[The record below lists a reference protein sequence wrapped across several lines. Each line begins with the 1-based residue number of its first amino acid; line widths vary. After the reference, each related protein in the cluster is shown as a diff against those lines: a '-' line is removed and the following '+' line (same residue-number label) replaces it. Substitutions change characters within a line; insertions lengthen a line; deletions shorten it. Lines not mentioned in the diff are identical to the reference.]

1 MSDTAVDPA
10 AVPRLEDLGD
20 LTGKR
25 VLLRADFNVP
35 LDGDQITDDLR
46 IRAAL
51 PTIEWLQG
59 RGATVTACSHLG
71 RPKGVPDPAYSLDPV
86 RARLAELA
94 PGVELLDNLRFD
106 PGETGNDDAFVERLV
121 DGQDAYV
128 NDAFGASHR
137 AHASIVGPP
146 RYLPSA
152 AGRLL
157 ASEIDVMLGLRAD
170 PKRPFV
176 AILGGAK
183 VSDKLGVIEALLDV
197 VDTLIVG
204 GGMCFTFLA
213 AQGHHVG
220 SSLLEEDKIDVCRAL
235 LDRTDAIHLPSDV
248 TALGPGGEL
257 GNPGAGGEVRQLGVE
272 IPDGWAGLDIGPG
285 TAAEFSDI
293 IGDARTILW
302 NGPMGVFEDERF
314 AAGTRT
320 VAEAVAEARGFSVIG
335 GGDSAAAVAQF
346 GLSNEIDHLSTGGG
360 ASLEL
365 LEQGDLPGLEALRN
379 ASNATG

>member
-1 MSDTAVDPA
+1 VSNAPVDAA

-20 LTGKR
+20 LNGKR

-35 LDGDQITDDLR
+35 LDGDEITDDLR
-46 IRAAL
+46 IRSAL
-51 PTIEWLQG
+51 PTIEWLQDQ
-59 RGATVTACSHLG
+59 GATVTVCSHLG
-71 RPKGVPDPAYSLDPV
+71 RPQGTPDPAFSLDPV
-86 RARLAELA
+86 RSRLGELA

-106 PGETGNDDAFVERLV
+106 PGETANDPAFVQRLIE
-121 DGQDAYV
+121 GQDAYV

-152 AGRLL
+152 AGLLL
-157 ASEIDVMLGLRAD
+157 ASEIDVLLGLRAD
-170 PKRPFV
+170 PEAPFV

-183 VSDKLGVIEALLDV
+183 VSDKLGVIGALLDV

-220 SSLLEEDKIDVCRAL
+220 SSLLEEDKIDVCRDL
-235 LDRTDAIHLPSDV
+235 LARTDAIRLPSDV
-248 TALGPGGEL
+248 TALGPGGQL

-272 IPDGWAGLDIGPG
+272 IPDGWAGVDIGPG
-285 TAAEFSDI
+285 TAAEFGDI
-293 IGDARTILW
+293 IAEARTVLW

-320 VAEAVAEARGFSVIG
+320 VADAVAESRGFTVVG
-335 GGDSAAAVAQF
+335 GGDSAAALAQF
-346 GLSNEIDHLSTGGG
+346 GLAGDVDHLSTGGG

-365 LEQGDLPGLEALRN
+365 LERGDLPGLVALRHAPN
-379 ASNATG
+379 AG